1 MLPQDPKLAS
11 RKRVPTFWRAVPGFP
26 IFNSNS
32 YLRRPSMKRYTPDML
47 PASGHTR
54 MAEQRIALVTGG
66 NRGIGLEVCRQLAG
80 LGIRV
85 VLGSRDT
92 ARGVAA
98 AGELVAERLPVE
110 ARHLDVASAKSIS
123 ECMNWLRRDVGR
135 LDILV
140 NNAGIMIE
148 EGDADP
154 MEEIEIIRE
163 TMQTNVYG
171 PFLLSRLAIPV
182 MKSRR
187 YGRIVNLSSG
197 MGSLAEMGAGY
208 IAYRLSK
215 AGINVVTRVTAAE
228 TEGMGILVNSVDPG
242 WVQTGMGGRGATRT
256 VKKGAETVVWLAT
269 APDNGPT
276 GAFFRDRK
284 AIAW

>member
-1 MLPQDPKLAS
+1 
-11 RKRVPTFWRAVPGFP
+11 
-26 IFNSNS
+26 
-32 YLRRPSMKRYTPDML
+32 
-47 PASGHTR
+47 

-66 NRGIGLEVCRQLAG
+66 NRGIGLEVCRQLAA
-80 LGIRV
+80 LRIKV
-85 VLGSRDT
+85 ILGSRDA

-98 AGELVAERLPVE
+98 AGELVASGLAVE
-110 ARHLDVASAKSIS
+110 ARQLDVSSVKSVG
-123 ECMNWLRRDVGR
+123 ECMNWVRRDVGR

-182 MKSRR
+182 IKSRR
-187 YGRIVNLSSG
+187 YGRIVNLSSS
-197 MGSLAEMGAGY
+197 MGSLTEMGAGY

-215 AGINVVTRVTAAE
+215 AGINVVTRVIAAE

-242 WVQTGMGGRGATRT
+242 WVQTAMGGRGATRS
-256 VKKGAETVVWLAT
+256 VEKGAETIVWLAT

-284 AIAW
+284 AMAW